1 LKKIKRRP
9 GEKWLIRGPMEYIP
23 PVQATVITK
32 VNALSL
38 DKNEGVYV
46 RDIKTGEVRMEVGP
60 QKYMLN
66 ENEEL
71 WEKEIP
77 LPIEKLLLIS
87 GYIDEEKEE
96 VRDKTKVIT
105 YRVAYN
111 SAVQIYDY
119 KEKKPRVVF
128 GPDLV
133 MLRPDEMFTP
143 LSLSGGK
150 PKQPNQIRALS
161 LSLGPDF
168 FTDIIEVETSD
179 HARLSMKLSYNWQ
192 FDLSRYANNQ
202 KEATSLF
209 SVADFV
215 GDACN
220 AIASHV
226 RAAVAS
232 YPFDEFH
239 KHSATLIRTAVFGT
253 NEKNELNYRYEFPA
267 NGLVITEVDIQ
278 AIEPVDARTRQ
289 ALQRSVQIAIEITTA
304 SQEATAQ
311 QEADR
316 QDQEAKGKL
325 ERNKIQDQAE
335 AEKKKKNTFGITSTN
350 KSN

>member
-1 LKKIKRRP
+1 VTHITKQQKKNDLGTFKLQQGEKNFFLHPGESLRKGVEQIYILTAEEGLILSANEPFDDLMEVNEEVDNEFVEIAQSAEVEEKKNVKLKKIKRRP

-119 KEKKPRVVF
+119 KEKK
-128 GPDLV
+128 
-133 MLRPDEMFTP
+133 
-143 LSLSGGK
+143 
-150 PKQPNQIRALS
+150 
-161 LSLGPDF
+161 
-168 FTDIIEVETSD
+168 TSCCIW
-179 HARLSMKLSYNWQ
+179 S
-192 FDLSRYANNQ
+192 
-202 KEATSLF
+202 
-209 SVADFV
+209 
-215 GDACN
+215 
-220 AIASHV
+220 
-226 RAAVAS
+226 
-232 YPFDEFH
+232 
-239 KHSATLIRTAVFGT
+239 
-253 NEKNELNYRYEFPA
+253 
-267 NGLVITEVDIQ
+267 
-278 AIEPVDARTRQ
+278 
-289 ALQRSVQIAIEITTA
+289 
-304 SQEATAQ
+304 
-311 QEADR
+311 
-316 QDQEAKGKL
+316 
-325 ERNKIQDQAE
+325 
-335 AEKKKKNTFGITSTN
+335 
-350 KSN
+350 

>member
-119 KEKKPRVVF
+119 KEKKN
-128 GPDLV
+128 LV
-133 MLRPDEMFTP
+133 L
-143 LSLSGGK
+143 
-150 PKQPNQIRALS
+150 
-161 LSLGPDF
+161 
-168 FTDIIEVETSD
+168 
-179 HARLSMKLSYNWQ
+179 Y
-192 FDLSRYANNQ
+192 
-202 KEATSLF
+202 
-209 SVADFV
+209 
-215 GDACN
+215 
-220 AIASHV
+220 
-226 RAAVAS
+226 
-232 YPFDEFH
+232 
-239 KHSATLIRTAVFGT
+239 
-253 NEKNELNYRYEFPA
+253 
-267 NGLVITEVDIQ
+267 LVLT
-278 AIEPVDARTRQ
+278 
-289 ALQRSVQIAIEITTA
+289 
-304 SQEATAQ
+304 
-311 QEADR
+311 
-316 QDQEAKGKL
+316 
-325 ERNKIQDQAE
+325 
-335 AEKKKKNTFGITSTN
+335 
-350 KSN
+350 